1 MSGVS
6 IHDMEISATEIPD
19 FGNSIEVGDIGDD
32 LGMDLIAN
40 TRSFK
45 PRNETIQLSKPST
58 SSGSFNIDSLPNALE
73 EIDIQPADNF
83 QNIQIDLGSSGNDG
97 GGISFSKDTFG
108 SSMPSSSPAPNYN
121 NYQTS
126 SGPNIGFS
134 PQMVDPNSQANN
146 AKKSELINKLN
157 RLESK
162 GFPVAKRYTMD
173 NSLEEVETEYN
184 RLVDAKNMEASIRFQ
199 RNMLMSV
206 VSGLEFLNNR
216 FDPLDLKLDGWSENV
231 HANVEDFDDIFEE
244 LYDKYKDKAKM
255 APEARLVFSLASS
268 GFMVHLTNSMFRNKM
283 PSAEDVFKKNPELAR
298 QFAAAAASQVS
309 PGVGNFVQ
317 MGLGG
322 GNGGS
327 TREMPSG
334 PAPNM
339 SMGGDGV
346 GAFLNSP
353 RMPVVPQHVAAQ
365 PAQTARREMKG
376 PSGVEVDDILRTF
389 EEVSQQSINPQVFM
403 PPMNQSTGSS
413 AIDAVNEL
421 QSVHSGDM
429 SYMSERTNA
438 TGSRRPRKARQA
450 PVGNVINLNV

>member
-1 MSGVS
+1 
-6 IHDMEISATEIPD
+6 
-19 FGNSIEVGDIGDD
+19 
-32 LGMDLIAN
+32 
-40 TRSFK
+40 
-45 PRNETIQLSKPST
+45 
-58 SSGSFNIDSLPNALE
+58 
-73 EIDIQPADNF
+73 
-83 QNIQIDLGSSGNDG
+83 
-97 GGISFSKDTFG
+97 
-108 SSMPSSSPAPNYN
+108 
-121 NYQTS
+121 
-126 SGPNIGFS
+126 
-134 PQMVDPNSQANN
+134 
-146 AKKSELINKLN
+146 
-157 RLESK
+157 
-162 GFPVAKRYTMD
+162 
-173 NSLEEVETEYN
+173 
-184 RLVDAKNMEASIRFQ
+184 
-199 RNMLMSV
+199 
-206 VSGLEFLNNR
+206 
-216 FDPLDLKLDGWSENV
+216 
-231 HANVEDFDDIFEE
+231 
-244 LYDKYKDKAKM
+244 M

-322 GNGGS
+322 GS

-339 SMGGDGV
+339 PMGGDGV
-346 GAFLNSP
+346 GAFLNGP

-389 EEVSQQSINPQVFM
+389 EEVSQQSTNPQAFI
-403 PPMNQSTGSS
+403 PPMNQSSGSS
-413 AIDAVNEL
+413 AMDAVSEL
-421 QSVHSGDM
+421 QSVNSGDM

>member
-19 FGNSIEVGDIGDD
+19 FGNSIEVNDIGDD
-32 LGMDLIAN
+32 YGMDLMAN
-40 TRSFK
+40 TRSFR
-45 PRNETIQLSKPST
+45 PRNETIQLSKPSNNG
-58 SSGSFNIDSLPNALE
+58 GSFNIDSLPNALE

-83 QNIQIDLGSSGNDG
+83 QNIQIDLGSGGNDD
-97 GGISFSKDTFG
+97 GGIAFSKDNYG
-108 SSMPSSSPAPNYN
+108 SSMPSSSAPSNYN

-126 SGPNIGFS
+126 SGPSVAFA
-134 PQMVDPNSQANN
+134 PQMIDPNSQVNN
-146 AKKSELINKLN
+146 AKKSDLINKLN

-216 FDPLDLKLDGWSENV
+216 FDPLDLKLDGWSENL
-231 HANVEDFDDIFEE
+231 HTNVEDFDDIFEE

-268 GFMVHLTNSMFRNKM
+268 GFMVHLTNSMFRAKM

-309 PGVGNFVQ
+309 PGMGNFVQ
-317 MGLGG
+317 MGLG
-322 GNGGS
+322 GGS

-339 SMGGDGV
+339 PGEGV

-365 PAQTARREMKG
+365 PQVQTARREMKG
-376 PSGVEVDDILRTF
+376 PAGVEVDDILRTF
-389 EEVSQQSINPQVFM
+389 EEVNQQSINPQVFM
-403 PPMNQSTGSS
+403 QPMGGQSSGAS
-413 AIDAVNEL
+413 AMDAVSEL

-438 TGSRRPRKARQA
+438 TGSRRPRGKARQA